1 MEVGTE
7 TDDGISVIWIVT
19 TVTVD
24 GKKYKVVVGV
34 HSGCHSQ
41 CPGVLGLSRHT
52 EHEIGAGIIWIV
64 TEGGMVITLIED
76 GRIVFGPIVITT
88 IELGMLITVSPGVK
102 EMIEAAGVTEV
113 GILIIDT
120 LGGRVITGIEV
131 GKIVLGPIVI
141 TLIDGGM

>member
-1 MEVGTE
+1 
-7 TDDGISVIWIVT
+7 
-19 TVTVD
+19 
-24 GKKYKVVVGV
+24 
-34 HSGCHSQ
+34 
-41 CPGVLGLSRHT
+41 
-52 EHEIGAGIIWIV
+52 
-64 TEGGMVITLIED
+64 MVITLIED